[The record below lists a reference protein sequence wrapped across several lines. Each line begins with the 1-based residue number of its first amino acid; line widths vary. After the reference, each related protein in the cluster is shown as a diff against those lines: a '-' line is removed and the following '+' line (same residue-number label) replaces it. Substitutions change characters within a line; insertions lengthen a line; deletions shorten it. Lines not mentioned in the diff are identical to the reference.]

1 MVKKKHAH
9 KMDSVLG
16 MASCGSCGRVHC
28 MLAFKHK
35 PFTISFN
42 LVRKHSIFFKLY
54 FPIEQR
60 GQDMWC

>member
-1 MVKKKHAH
+1 
-9 KMDSVLG
+9 MDSVLG

-35 PFTISFN
+35 LFTVSFN
-42 LVRKHSIFFKLY
+42 LVKKHSIFFKLY
-54 FPIEQR
+54 FPIELR